1 MSDELGSELDSE
13 LSSDLRELAAFG
25 ETLPPVPGAEIRFRA
40 VRRRRRRRTAV
51 AVSVAGACA
60 AASLAVLLAL
70 NLGDGGTRERPSPAA
85 SPTAPPSAS
94 PTAPPSTPVAVG
106 ATVDLARRVLT
117 AAGRDMPI
125 SAGMPGHRTPMGRMA
140 VVAKEDVRLVPAVEV
155 GLKGVYGL
163 KVSWVVELRA
173 ADGTTNFVGAL
184 SADQKAPGNYDVTG
198 GWIGLRPADAQ
209 WLYGQLDPGA
219 VVEVGDTASGRSTA
233 RADTVPPATGGTG
246 ARPSSGRQPV
256 ATAVPA
262 R

>member
-1 MSDELGSELDSE
+1 MSDELASGLATDM
-13 LSSDLRELAAFG
+13 RELAASG
-25 ETLPPVPGAEIRFRA
+25 EALPLVSGAEIRFRA

-51 AVSVAGACA
+51 AVSLAGACA

-85 SPTAPPSAS
+85 SPTAPPSG
-94 PTAPPSTPVAVG
+94 PVAAG
-106 ATVDLARRVLT
+106 ATVDLARRSLT
-117 AAGRDMPI
+117 AAGRHMPI
-125 SAGMPGHRTPMGRMA
+125 SSGMPGHRTPTGRME
-140 VVAKEDVRLVPAVEV
+140 VVAKQDVRVVPAVEV

-163 KVSWVVELRA
+163 KVSWVIELRA

-233 RADTVPPATGGTG
+233 AADTVPPAADGTG
-246 ARPSSGRQPV
+246 ARPSSERQPV